1 MARFTTRQGLIDYCL
16 RALGAPV
23 IEINIDDDQVEDRID
38 EAIQFYQEYHSDAV
52 TRVFYKHVVTQ
63 ADYTNNYFTM
73 PDNLISVL
81 RVMNINRGDAA
92 DMFSVKYQMYL
103 NDLYGL
109 RRPESIISYQMTK
122 EYMGLLEMILTGSS
136 QQITFSRHMNR
147 LSIDDD
153 WKTALSVGQY
163 IVIEAYQTI
172 DPAAYGD
179 VYNDM
184 VLKRYATALMKKQ
197 WASNMLKF
205 EGMQLPGGVTLNGRA
220 LYDDA
225 VAEIQKIEED
235 FESRYQFP
243 PDFYVG

>member
-1 MARFTTRQGLIDYCL
+1 MARPTTRQGLVDYCL

-23 IEINIDDDQVEDRID
+23 LEINIDDDQIEDRLD
-38 EAIQFYQEYHSDAV
+38 EAIQFYQEYHNDGV
-52 TRVFYKHVVTQ
+52 HRVFYKHVITQ
-63 ADYTNNYFTM
+63 EDFDNSYFTL
-73 PDNLISVL
+73 PDSLICVL

-122 EYMGLLEMILTGSS
+122 EYMGLLEMILTGAS
-136 QQITFSRHMNR
+136 QQITFARHMNR
-147 LSIDDD
+147 LVIDDD
-153 WKTALSVGQY
+153 WKHTLKPGQY
-163 IVIEAYQTI
+163 IVVEAYQTI
-172 DPAAYGD
+172 DPDSYGD

-184 VLKRYATALMKKQ
+184 VLKRYATALIKRQ
-197 WASNMLKF
+197 WGTNLLKF
-205 EGMQLPGGVTLNGRA
+205 EGMQLPGGVTFNGRA
-220 LYDDA
+220 LFDDA
-225 VAEIQKIEED
+225 TAEIQKIEED

>member
-1 MARFTTRQGLIDYCL
+1 MARPTTRQGLVDYCL

-23 IEINIDDDQVEDRID
+23 LEINIDDDQIEDRLD
-38 EAIQFYQEYHSDAV
+38 EAIQFYQEYHNDGV
-52 TRVFYKHVVTQ
+52 TRVFYKHVITTG
-63 ADYTNNYFTM
+63 DFTNGYFTL
-73 PDNLISVL
+73 PDSLICVL

-122 EYMGLLEMILTGSS
+122 EYMGLLEMILTGAS

-147 LSIDDD
+147 LIIDDD
-153 WKTALSVGQY
+153 WKHTLKPGQY
-163 IVIEAYQTI
+163 IVVEAYQTI
-172 DPAAYGD
+172 DPEQYGD

-184 VLKRYATALMKKQ
+184 VLKRYATALMKRQ
-197 WASNMLKF
+197 WGTNLLKF
-205 EGMQLPGGVTLNGRA
+205 EGMQLPGGVTFNGRA
-220 LYDDA
+220 LFDDA
-225 VAEIQKIEED
+225 TAEIQKIEED
-235 FESRYQFP
+235 FESRFQFP